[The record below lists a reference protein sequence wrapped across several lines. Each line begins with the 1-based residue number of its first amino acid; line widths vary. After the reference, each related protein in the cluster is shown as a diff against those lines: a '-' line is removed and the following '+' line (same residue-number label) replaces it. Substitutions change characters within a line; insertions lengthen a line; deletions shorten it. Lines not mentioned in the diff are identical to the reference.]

1 VRLSV
6 CLDPGR
12 PWSDLSA
19 LAEHTEAVGLSGVW
33 VCDHFMPHD
42 PAGRPADG
50 PVLEGWTTLAALAAA
65 TTRLRLG
72 TLVLGGTYRHPAV
85 VAKMAAT
92 LDQVSDGRLTLG
104 LGAGWQPNEHT
115 AYGIELPPPGARL
128 AAFAEYCAAV
138 RSLLQQPRTTLHGEA
153 YRLTDAPCQP
163 GPVQRPLPLLVGGG
177 GEQRTMRVAARYAD
191 AWHTWAEPTEFARKS
206 GVLDARCAEVDR
218 DAAEVRR
225 LTGGTLEVD
234 LPSGR
239 LRDDLLAYAEAGADE
254 FVVRDHRANGLDL
267 VRALLDRIARDVV
280 PELPGADG

>member
-12 PWSDLSA
+12 HWSDLCA
-19 LAEHTEAVGLSGVW
+19 LAVHTEALGLSGVW

-42 PAGRPADG
+42 PGGGPTDG
-50 PVLEGWTTLAALAAA
+50 PVLEGWTTLAALAAM

-104 LGAGWQPNEHT
+104 LGAGWQQNEHT
-115 AYGIELPPPGARL
+115 TYGIDLPPPGARL

-138 RSLLQQPRTTLHGEA
+138 RSLLQQPRTTLHGDV

-163 GPVQRPLPLLVGGG
+163 APLQRPLPLLVGGG

-191 AWHTWAEPTEFARKS
+191 AWHTWADPTEFARKS
-206 GVLDARCAEVDR
+206 AVLDARCAEIDR
-218 DAAEVRR
+218 DPGEVRR

-234 LPSGR
+234 HPSDR
-239 LRDDLLAYAEAGADE
+239 LRDHLRAYAEAGVDE
-254 FVVRDHRANGLDL
+254 FVVRDHRDDPVDL
-267 VRALLDRIARDVV
+267 VRALLGRLAEDVA
-280 PELPGADG
+280 PGLPREDG